1 MQVEYNSKKIM
12 RIVKTQL
19 ILSKSATCCDVAHVA
34 LTRIKL
40 MAYPNST
47 RLFLLLN
54 KKRGFWGL

>member
-1 MQVEYNSKKIM
+1 MQVEFNSKKIM

-40 MAYPNST
+40 TAYPN
-47 RLFLLLN
+47 
-54 KKRGFWGL
+54 